1 MEEPGPSRKK
11 RFVSEEKRK
20 FQEKWSNAY
29 FVLPQGSDK
38 VICLICKQVNA
49 MLKDRSSPLRCA
61 RARLASVRLFNGSSL
76 AASARAFCSVNNT
89 VSRDI
94 YSPSFPTLYQ
104 RR

>member
-38 VICLICKQVNA
+38 VICLICKQTGGKSIERLCSLLVIAFSHNA
-49 MLKDRSSPLRCA
+49 KQRSTESFK
-61 RARLASVRLFNGSSL
+61 ASRQPYYPDNLL
-76 AASARAFCSVNNT
+76 L
-89 VSRDI
+89 
-94 YSPSFPTLYQ
+94 P
-104 RR
+104 